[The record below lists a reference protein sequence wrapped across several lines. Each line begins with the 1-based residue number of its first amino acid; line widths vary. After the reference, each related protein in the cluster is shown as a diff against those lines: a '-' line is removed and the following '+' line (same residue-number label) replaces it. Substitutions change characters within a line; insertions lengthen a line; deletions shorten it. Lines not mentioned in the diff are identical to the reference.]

1 MLSFDK
7 TDKSRLIAWA
17 VNPNKKSDKFPIYF
31 VNDYTG
37 QDPNIICDTPR
48 EIIQNEVEYCLNEF
62 GLTPDEWDDIL
73 DVAMSDEKTHN
84 YHRRYQLC
92 VRYLRNKI

>member
-7 TDKSRLIAWA
+7 TDGATLIAWA
-17 VNPNKKSDKFPIYF
+17 INPKKKSDKFPIYF
-31 VNDYTG
+31 VNDYSS

-62 GLTPDEWDDIL
+62 SLTPEEWPELL
-73 DVAMSDEKTHN
+73 DVALTNEKTDD
-84 YHRRYQLC
+84 YHRRY
-92 VRYLRNKI
+92 